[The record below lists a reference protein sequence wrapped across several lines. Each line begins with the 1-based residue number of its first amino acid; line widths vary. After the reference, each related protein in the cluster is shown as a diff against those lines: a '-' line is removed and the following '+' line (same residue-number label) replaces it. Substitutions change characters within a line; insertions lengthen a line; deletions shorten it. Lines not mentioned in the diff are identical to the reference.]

1 MALIENTI
9 NTYKD
14 TFINNK
20 DFIFKIREIALSVG
34 WTEKRYIQSERDELI
49 LCSKDGKCH
58 VGFITLTDDTNDI
71 SNIELQVFRDYN
83 KDVSFHEQFLAIP
96 KFGINYEEDEKS
108 QPAQIILKSDELD
121 KTMYVQISDNHIF
134 AAASFDNLLN
144 SCYLGYI
151 NAFLEEEQYSF
162 PVFCGGNTQAEQSI
176 SIEDTETEKY
186 NNISDTYSNFIFGRR
201 DYTNLRVF
209 DHVMNLDGRWNKIGD
224 GGTSS
229 ELKQNY
235 SEANIFPMSAN
246 GYNKTK
252 GSLNTNELI
261 IRKPII
267 LSKPNA
273 DNTVNFLG
281 DFRNLYIIESNIYT
295 NEEIIEIENSRY
307 IVFQDCYRNTDFN
320 NFFLLRIGE
329 V

>member
-14 TFINNK
+14 TFLDNK
-20 DFIFKIREIALSVG
+20 DFIFKIREIALSAG
-34 WTEKRYIQSERDELI
+34 WTEKRYIQNERDELI
-49 LCSKDGKCH
+49 LCSKNGKCH
-58 VGFITLTDDTNDI
+58 VGFITLTDEENDI

-83 KDVSFHEQFLAIP
+83 KDVGFNEQFLAIP
-96 KFGINYEEDEKS
+96 KFGINFEEDQS
-108 QPAQIILKSDELD
+108 QQPPQIILKSDEID
-121 KTMYVQISDNHIF
+121 KTMYVQISDDHIF

-151 NAFLEEEQYSF
+151 NAFSEEEQYSF
-162 PVFCGGNTQAEQSI
+162 PVFCGGNTQAKQAIE
-176 SIEDTETEKY
+176 IEDTYTEKY

-201 DYTNLRVF
+201 NNNNYCSDY
-209 DHVMNLDGRWNKIGD
+209 VMNSSGKWNKIGD
-224 GGTSS
+224 SGTSGQ
-229 ELKQNY
+229 LKQEY
-235 SEANIFPMSAN
+235 TEANIFPMAAN
-246 GYNKTK
+246 GYSKTK
-252 GSLNTNELI
+252 GSLNLNEII

-273 DNTVNFLG
+273 DNTVDFLG
-281 DFRNLYIIESNIYT
+281 DFKNLYIIESNLYE

-320 NFFLLRIGE
+320 NFFLLKIGE
-329 V
+329 I